1 MALNEQDKAEL
12 VEMLNGMARHAEQ
25 ESKIYFGGDT
35 NEAAVKRNAER
46 QRRQADDAVKFRRWA
61 ESL

>member
-12 VEMLNGMARHAEQ
+12 VEMLNSMASHAEQ

-46 QRRQADDAVKFRRWA
+46 QKRQADDAVKYRRWA
-61 ESL
+61 ASL